1 MNMYKR
7 YTLIF
12 ILPAL
17 AAILMLS
24 GCGTLTGIPGH
35 GGGKRFAVE
44 QELVAAATRS
54 AIRQVD
60 THSLKGKKINLFV
73 NTIGDS
79 GAGNLTGGRLTL
91 ASQLRGDYLVSAP
104 EITKSLSNGAEVR
117 QDGMERE
124 LAAGVVYEGLG
135 AYHNSEEIPSS
146 DLQYLAGLLE
156 AWLYIRGVHPVPPSE
171 AEVDIYVT
179 VDVFGTVRTRVDWFL
194 ANNEILRAKTALEI
208 MAVDHMTGEL
218 VMAPV
223 LVSSQAEY
231 NEQYILWAGPV
242 SVKKMLKKSDPLL
255 CDFTDADGASDTA
268 ATERVREEKLDYP
281 FRYEMEKRNRKG
293 GGKMKK

>member
-1 MNMYKR
+1 MNMPNR

-60 THSLKGKKINLFV
+60 TAPLKGKKINLFV

-79 GAGNLTGGRLTL
+79 GAGNLTGGRFTL
-91 ASQLRGDYLVSAP
+91 ASQLRGDYLVSTP
-104 EITKSLSNGAEVR
+104 EITKNLSNGTKVR
-117 QDGMERE
+117 QDGMARE
-124 LAAGVVYEGLG
+124 LAAGVAYEGLG
-135 AYHNSEEIPSS
+135 TYHNSEEIPSS

-156 AWLYIRGVHPVPPSE
+156 AWLYLRGVHPVPPSE

-208 MAVDHMTGEL
+208 MAVDHLTGDL

-223 LVSSQAEY
+223 SVSSQAEY

-255 CDFTDADGASDTA
+255 CDFTGGGGVVGTA
-268 ATERVREEKLDYP
+268 PVEKVREEKLDYP
-281 FRYEMEKRNRKG
+281 FRYEMDKRKYKG

>member
-1 MNMYKR
+1 MHKR

-60 THSLKGKKINLFV
+60 TAPIKGKKINLFV

-79 GAGNLTGGRLTL
+79 GAGNLTGGRFTL
-91 ASQLRGDYLVSAP
+91 ASQLRGDYLVSTP
-104 EITKSLSNGAEVR
+104 EITKSLSNSTEVR
-117 QDGMERE
+117 QDGMARE
-124 LAAGVVYEGLG
+124 LAAGVAYEGLG
-135 AYHNSEEIPSS
+135 TYHNSEEIPSS

-156 AWLYIRGVHPVPPSE
+156 AWLYLRGVHPVPPSE

-208 MAVDHMTGEL
+208 MAVDHLTGDL

-223 LVSSQAEY
+223 SVSSQAEY
-231 NEQYILWAGPV
+231 NEQYVLWAGPV

-255 CDFTDADGASDTA
+255 CDFTDADGAADTA
-268 ATERVREEKLDYP
+268 ATEKVREEKLDYP
-281 FRYEMEKRNRKG
+281 FRYEMDKRKQKG
-293 GGKMKK
+293 GGKMKE

>member
-1 MNMYKR
+1 
-7 YTLIF
+7 
-12 ILPAL
+12 
-17 AAILMLS
+17 
-24 GCGTLTGIPGH
+24 
-35 GGGKRFAVE
+35 
-44 QELVAAATRS
+44 
-54 AIRQVD
+54 
-60 THSLKGKKINLFV
+60 
-73 NTIGDS
+73 
-79 GAGNLTGGRLTL
+79 
-91 ASQLRGDYLVSAP
+91 
-104 EITKSLSNGAEVR
+104 
-117 QDGMERE
+117 
-124 LAAGVVYEGLG
+124 
-135 AYHNSEEIPSS
+135 
-146 DLQYLAGLLE
+146 
-156 AWLYIRGVHPVPPSE
+156 
-171 AEVDIYVT
+171 